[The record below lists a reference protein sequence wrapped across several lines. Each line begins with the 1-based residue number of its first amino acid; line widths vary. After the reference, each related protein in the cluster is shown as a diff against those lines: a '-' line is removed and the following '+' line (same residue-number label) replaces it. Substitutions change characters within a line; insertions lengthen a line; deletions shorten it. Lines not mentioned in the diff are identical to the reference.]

1 MAVLFKRIHELE
13 VQIDQYLDTVLK
25 GALLFRQGIRFY
37 LEKRLDEFTQRL
49 NTLNALESEA
59 DALRRQIENTLYA
72 RTLIPDSRGD
82 VLGLLESTDAVLNT
96 ATETLIQFSVQKPEI
111 FTEFTQ
117 AYLDL
122 TESSMNAMEEMVK
135 AIRAYFKDLNAIRD
149 HANKVMFY
157 EEESDK
163 ISEKMLDD
171 LFNTKRSLSKKLH
184 MRDFIDNVENSADE
198 TEDVCDRLAIAA
210 IKRNI

>member
-184 MRDFIDNVENSADE
+184 MRDFIDNVENIADE

>member
-82 VLGLLESTDAVLNT
+82 RKSTRLN
-96 ATETLIQFSVQKPEI
+96 
-111 FTEFTQ
+111 
-117 AYLDL
+117 
-122 TESSMNAMEEMVK
+122 SSH
-135 AIRAYFKDLNAIRD
+135 IP
-149 HANKVMFY
+149 
-157 EEESDK
+157 
-163 ISEKMLDD
+163 
-171 LFNTKRSLSKKLH
+171 LSR
-184 MRDFIDNVENSADE
+184 MPSSA
-198 TEDVCDRLAIAA
+198 
-210 IKRNI
+210 